1 MCYSIESSLRTSGFS
16 LIAII
21 YLLTSGIPKFQ
32 YLGVVLIGWCIMQ
45 FAEALLWMT
54 YPKKCTLT
62 NKLITLILIPIVLA
76 LQPLGPVWGSLFLE
90 PWEKNKKFIILY
102 TIFIISILF
111 IQRHIINKY
120 FFKYKD
126 CTIITPDGHLDWSTS
141 VPSVSSNKFNIFT
154 IFLMIIWCGIIAY
167 PLFKFWN
174 GKRLWPFY
182 IIPLCGLF
190 IGFFTDS
197 PASIWC
203 HITSYGSLSAI
214 VLLFLHKRGIKIL
227 D

>member
-32 YLGVVLIGWCIMQ
+32 YLGAVLIGWCIMQ

-54 YPKKCTLT
+54 NPEKCTLT

-76 LQPLGPVWGSLFLE
+76 LQPLGAVWGSLFLE
-90 PWEKNKKFIILY
+90 PWKKNKKFIILY
-102 TIFIISILF
+102 TIFIICIIF
-111 IQRHIINKY
+111 IHRYIINRY
-120 FFKYKD
+120 FMKYKD
-126 CTIITPDGHLDWSTS
+126 CTVITPEGHLDWTT
-141 VPSVSSNKFNIFT
+141 SVSSNNKFNIVN
-154 IFLMIIWCGIIAY
+154 IFLMILWFGIIAY

-182 IIPLCGLF
+182 VIPVCGLF

-197 PASIWC
+197 PGSIWC
-203 HITSYGSLSAI
+203 YITSYGSLSAI
-214 VLLFLHKRGIKIL
+214 ILLFLEKIGIKIL

>member
-1 MCYSIESSLRTSGFS
+1 MCYSIESSLKTSGFS

-32 YLGVVLIGWCIMQ
+32 YLGTVLIGLCGMQ

-54 YPKKCTLT
+54 NPEKCTLT
-62 NKLITLILIPIVLA
+62 NRLITLILIPIVLA
-76 LQPLGPVWGSLFLE
+76 LQPLGCVWGSLYLE
-90 PWEKNKKFIILY
+90 PWEKNKEFIIFY

-126 CTIITPDGHLDWSTS
+126 CTVITPQGHLDWTTS
-141 VPSVSSNKFNIFT
+141 VTSYNKPDILT
-154 IFLMIIWCGIIAY
+154 MFLMILWCILIAY

-182 IIPLCGLF
+182 VIPIIGLF
-190 IGFFTDS
+190 AGFFTDS
-197 PASIWC
+197 PGSIWC

>member
-1 MCYSIESSLRTSGFS
+1 MCYSIKSSLMTSGFS
-16 LIAII
+16 FIAII

-54 YPKKCTLT
+54 NPVKCTLT

-76 LQPLGPVWGSLFLE
+76 LQPLGAVWGSLFLE
-90 PWEKNKKFIILY
+90 PWDKNKKFIILY
-102 TIFIISILF
+102 TIFIISIIF
-111 IQRHIINKY
+111 IHRHIINRY
-120 FFKYKD
+120 FTKYKD
-126 CTIITPDGHLDWSTS
+126 CTVITPEGHLDWTT
-141 VPSVSSNKFNIFT
+141 SVSSNDKFNIVN
-154 IFLMIIWCGIIAY
+154 IFLMILWLGIIAY

-182 IIPLCGLF
+182 VIPVCGLF

-197 PASIWC
+197 PGSIWC

-214 VLLFLHKRGIKIL
+214 ILLFLHKRGIKIL

>member
-1 MCYSIESSLRTSGFS
+1 
-16 LIAII
+16 
-21 YLLTSGIPKFQ
+21 
-32 YLGVVLIGWCIMQ
+32 
-45 FAEALLWMT
+45 MT
-54 YPKKCTLT
+54 HPEKCTIT

-76 LQPLGPVWGSLFLE
+76 LQPLGAVWGSLFLE
-90 PWEKNKKFIILY
+90 PWEKNKKFIIFY

-126 CTIITPDGHLDWSTS
+126 CTVITPDGHLDWTTL
-141 VPSVSSNKFNIFT
+141 VSSNNNFNILSG
-154 IFLMIIWCGIIAY
+154 FLMILWCILIAY

-182 IIPLCGLF
+182 VIPIIGLF
-190 IGFFTDS
+190 AGFFTDS
-197 PASIWC
+197 PGSIWC
-203 HITSYGSLSAI
+203 YITSYGSLSAI